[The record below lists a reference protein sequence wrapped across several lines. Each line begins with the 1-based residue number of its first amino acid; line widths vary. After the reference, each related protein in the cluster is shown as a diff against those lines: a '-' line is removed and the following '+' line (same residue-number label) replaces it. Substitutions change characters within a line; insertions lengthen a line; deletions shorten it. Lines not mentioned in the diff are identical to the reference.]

1 MNLIL
6 QKFCLILT
14 IFLLEGKFQFT
25 LAQNRIVGGSQA
37 PSIKK
42 FPYMLYMQTGRKST
56 NLAGPCGASIIS
68 KDWGLTAAH
77 CFDNPDLDENKI
89 YITGGTAD
97 LTNSEMTGIMQTVS
111 KVIRHELYKGV
122 GAAGTNIT
130 ADIALIK
137 FSTPL
142 TFTEGVKPA
151 KLPNKWPSPKTS
163 FATVS
168 GWGNIKPGGPS
179 SDKLLYVKLPKAN
192 REKCRKEL
200 LARTK
205 IILKPGEMCYGY
217 FNATTVHDKCQ
228 GDSGGPLVND
238 DGVQLGIVSWGI
250 YCGTSGI
257 PGVYTDVRYFRDWIK
272 EKTGL

>member
-1 MNLIL
+1 M
-6 QKFCLILT
+6 
-14 IFLLEGKFQFT
+14 
-25 LAQNRIVGGSQA
+25 
-37 PSIKK
+37 
-42 FPYMLYMQTGRKST
+42 
-56 NLAGPCGASIIS
+56 
-68 KDWGLTAAH
+68 
-77 CFDNPDLDENKI
+77 DENKI

-168 GWGNIKPGGPS
+168 GWGNIK
-179 SDKLLYVKLPKAN
+179 V
-192 REKCRKEL
+192 
-200 LARTK
+200 RTN
-205 IILKPGEMCYGY
+205 IFG
-217 FNATTVHDKCQ
+217 A
-228 GDSGGPLVND
+228 
-238 DGVQLGIVSWGI
+238 
-250 YCGTSGI
+250 
-257 PGVYTDVRYFRDWIK
+257 
-272 EKTGL
+272 